1 MAERLHV
8 QHYHTTNSG
17 STPSATDML
26 NGEIALNI
34 NKDHEKIYFK
44 NTEGEIIVAYP
55 SNTKLVDTNDV
66 IDDVINN
73 TESNACIKYTP
84 QTLTE
89 EQKAQARANIGVN
102 QSNLQC
108 GTWE

>member
-17 STPSATDML
+17 STPSAADML

-44 NTEGEIIVAYP
+44 NTEGEIIVTYP

-66 IDDVINN
+66 IDDV
-73 TESNACIKYTP
+73 ESDVCIKYTP
-84 QTLTE
+84 Q
-89 EQKAQARANIGVN
+89 QKAQARANIGAI

-108 GTWE
+108 GTW

>member
-44 NTEGEIIVAYP
+44 NTEGEIVVTYP

-66 IDDVINN
+66 IDDV
-73 TESNACIKYTP
+73 EGDVCIKYTP

-89 EQKAQARANIGVN
+89 EQKAQARANIGAI
-102 QSNLQC
+102 QTNLQC
-108 GTWE
+108 GTW